1 MNPVDHPHGG
11 GEGKKSGR
19 SLTPWGKPNQKG
31 KTSKSKNKF
40 IIKKSSL

>member
-19 SLTPWGKPNQKG
+19 LRTPWGKQK
-31 KTSKSKNKF
+31 KL
-40 IIKKSSL
+40 SS